1 MKTYKILMAEPS
13 DMIVKGFQEM
23 LGEDTPFQVCGRV
36 PSADGLAEALGRY
49 RPAVLLIN
57 PSVLGSSTI
66 SQMGALMA
74 DFPNV
79 VPMALAYQF
88 FPADTLK
95 PFVAVIDVFDNKF
108 QIESKLKQALKSQ
121 SQVESEEGYELTQR
135 EKDVLVLVAKGLMN
149 KEIADKLNLSVHTVI
164 THRKN
169 ITHKTDIKSVAGLT
183 VYALLN
189 NLIDK
194 DEVL

>member
-79 VPMALAYQF
+79 VPVALAYQF

-121 SQVESEEGYELTQR
+121 SQVESEEGYELTQ
-135 EKDVLVLVAKGLMN
+135 EEAEAYLAELADVELDDETLN
-149 KEIADKLNLSVHTVI
+149 KA
-164 THRKN
+164 
-169 ITHKTDIKSVAGLT
+169 AGGDSCYFVQCPSKCLDCPDFKPPA
-183 VYALLN
+183 V
-189 NLIDK
+189 
-194 DEVL
+194 